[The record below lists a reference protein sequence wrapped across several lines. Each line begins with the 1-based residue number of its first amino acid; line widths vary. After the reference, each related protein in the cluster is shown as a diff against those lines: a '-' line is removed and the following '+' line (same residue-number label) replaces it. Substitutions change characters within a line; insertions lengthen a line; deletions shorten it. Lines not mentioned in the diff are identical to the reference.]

1 MTELTTITKLPNG
14 LTPLLSKH
22 LDSQALAKHKA
33 TLSVELDV
41 LAKKFDRFGWERD
54 RGTVAQDRMFM
65 DWMDALKD
73 FPLEEV
79 ADACRATV
87 LANPNKMP
95 NEGHI
100 KAQIL
105 EARRQH
111 TTKHPKPVEPVAK
124 KERLSDES
132 EAERAKIMAGFNK
145 GKLI

>member
-1 MTELTTITKLPNG
+1 M
-14 LTPLLSKH
+14 SKH

-54 RGTVAQDRMFM
+54 RGTVAQDRLFM
-65 DWMDALKD
+65 DWMEALKD

-111 TTKHPKPVEPVAK
+111 MTTHPKPVEPVAK

>member
-1 MTELTTITKLPNG
+1 
-14 LTPLLSKH
+14 LSKH
-22 LDSQALAKHKA
+22 LGSQALAKHKA

-111 TTKHPKPVEPVAK
+111 TATHPKPVEPVAK

-132 EAERAKIMAGFNK
+132 EAERVKIMASFNK
-145 GKLI
+145 GKVSSA